1 MADTK
6 QKNITTPPKKNKQKA
21 AQKEKTTTSTSHF
34 EKKNTH
40 KKKQQQH
47 THTHSN
53 IKKRKASLRGK
64 TPAQLFGKAGASEDG
79 YRLQTLKLPRRA
91 TVTTGVCLK
100 WRGVER

>member
-40 KKKQQQH
+40 KKKQQH